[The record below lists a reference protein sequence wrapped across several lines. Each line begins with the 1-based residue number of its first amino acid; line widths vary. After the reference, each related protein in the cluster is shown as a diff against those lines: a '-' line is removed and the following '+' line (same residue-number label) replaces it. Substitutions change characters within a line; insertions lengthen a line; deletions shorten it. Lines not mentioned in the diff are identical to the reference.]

1 MYCTL
6 TPQVIPFSTLA
17 LICMRYEQATPWEY
31 IDHVEHL
38 NSTSALWQHQREAVR
53 YVDVVWFV
61 FHVQLLHIRFTQQN
75 GVLHLQIYDETYTKT
90 ILEIGPPLI

>member
-38 NSTSALWQHQREAVR
+38 NSTSALWQHQREAVI

-75 GVLHLQIYDETYTKT
+75 VCCISKSMMKRIQKPYWRLGL
-90 ILEIGPPLI
+90 P